1 MFDGLKGLA
10 GMAGIMRDLPR
21 IKATLDDVKERLD
34 TIHVSAATGGGG
46 GAVRATVTCKFRV
59 VSIELD
65 APALERATRGD
76 ADSVA
81 RVSDMIAEAVNAA
94 IDLAKQRASD
104 EFAKAADELG
114 IPVPPGGLAGLL

>member
-21 IKATLDDVKERLD
+21 LKATLDDVKVRLD
-34 TIHVSAATGGGG
+34 TIHVSAVSAG

-65 APALERATRGD
+65 GPTLESATRGD
-76 ADSVA
+76 AESA
-81 RVSDMIAEAVNAA
+81 SRVSNQIVEAVNAA
-94 IDLAKQRASD
+94 IDMAKQRASD
-104 EFAKAADELG
+104 EFARAADELG
-114 IPVPPGGLAGLL
+114 IPVPPGGLAGLM